1 MPLRSERR
9 YIGVSNVTSGMIV
22 QFNYTKLNGDSGQY
36 TILVVDPYRKN
47 DRATEYQLHGYDV
60 KDMSDEELVQFA
72 STFQSRLSIDPTNRR
87 RELVSDLNTQEAYET
102 FRSSE
107 FSQDRSYR
115 TFNLSKISQMR
126 QVLIGSPE

>member
-60 KDMSDEELVQFA
+60 KDMSDEEF
-72 STFQSRLSIDPTNRR
+72 FEIYKNYK
-87 RELVSDLNTQEAYET
+87 N
-102 FRSSE
+102 
-107 FSQDRSYR
+107 
-115 TFNLSKISQMR
+115 
-126 QVLIGSPE
+126 